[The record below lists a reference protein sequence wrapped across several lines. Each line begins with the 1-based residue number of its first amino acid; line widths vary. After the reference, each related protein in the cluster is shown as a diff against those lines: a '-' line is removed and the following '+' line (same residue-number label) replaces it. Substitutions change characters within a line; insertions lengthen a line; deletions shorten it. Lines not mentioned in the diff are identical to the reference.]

1 MNHDIPETIDRTK
14 APEIH
19 DMGPLTLPDDE
30 SVRLSN
36 GVTLHTLSGG
46 DAEVC
51 RVKVIIPGGV
61 AESPKPQLYQVAN
74 SLFLEGTVEHK
85 GNALAD
91 TLEYNGAWSSVE
103 LSTHHSALSLF
114 TTNSAYP
121 SLLPLV
127 REMIMSPEFAPEAT
141 EHTLNKEAARL
152 EVEQQR
158 VAYRAGCAMR
168 GMLYGEGHPLAA
180 EPSPEELKTI
190 TPDELRN
197 AHEARLDP
205 DGMHVYLSGLLTD
218 SMIHEAERLFS
229 EIPAHEPFPLPRLV
243 FPEHNA
249 GARTHVDMP
258 HALQS
263 GVQLSIA
270 SIGRNHPDYV
280 ALRMAVIALGGYFGS
295 RLMLNIRE
303 DKGLTYGINA
313 ALYGYRHS
321 SFITVSSQ
329 TDPSTVEQL
338 IQESVREIER
348 MKDPSTYTPDEI
360 DRLSRYVLSELAGVL
375 DTPFQRSD
383 FLQTQVTA
391 SAPAGYY
398 AMQERTAR
406 ALTPELLAGMAE
418 KYFDTS
424 RLFVA
429 TAGK

>member
-1 MNHDIPETIDRTK
+1 MNPDIPATPDRTK
-14 APEIH
+14 APAIH
-19 DMGPLTLPDDE
+19 DMGQLTLPDGD
-30 SVRLSN
+30 STVLAN

-46 DAEVC
+46 DTEVC

-61 AESPKPQLYQVAN
+61 AESPEPQLYQVAN
-74 SLFLEGTVEHK
+74 SLFLEGTLNHK
-85 GNALAD
+85 GDTLAD
-91 TLEYNGAWSSVE
+91 TLEYNGAWTSIE

-114 TTNSAYP
+114 TTNRAYP
-121 SLLPLV
+121 ALLPLV
-127 REMIMSPEFAPEAT
+127 SEMIMTPEFAPEAT
-141 EHTLNKEAARL
+141 AHTLNKEAARL
-152 EVEQQR
+152 EIEQQR

-168 GMLYGEGHPLAA
+168 RMLYGENHPLAA
-180 EPSPEELKTI
+180 VATPERLTAI
-190 TPDELRN
+190 TPDELRQ
-197 AHEARLDP
+197 AHDARLDP
-205 DGMHVYLSGLLTD
+205 AGMHVYLSGLLTD
-218 SMIHEAERLFS
+218 TMIRDAERVFS
-229 EIPAHEPFPLPRLV
+229 GIPAHAPFPLPRLV
-243 FPEHNA
+243 FPEHTE

-321 SFITVSSQ
+321 SFITISSQ

-338 IQESVREIER
+338 VDESVLEIER
-348 MKDPSTYTPDEI
+348 MKDPSTYTRDEI

-391 SAPAGYY
+391 GTPAGYF

-406 ALTPELLAGMAE
+406 ALTPELLAGMAT
-418 KYFDTS
+418 KYFDTT
-424 RLFVA
+424 RLFVT

>member
-1 MNHDIPETIDRTK
+1 MN
-14 APEIH
+14 PEIH
-19 DMGPLTLPDDE
+19 QTPDRTEAPAIYDIGLLTLPDGD
-30 SVRLSN
+30 SAVLSN

-46 DAEVC
+46 DTEVC

-61 AESPKPQLYQVAN
+61 AESPKPQLYQVVN
-74 SLFLEGTVEHK
+74 SLFLEGTLNHR
-85 GNALAD
+85 GNSLAD

-103 LSTHHSALSLF
+103 QSTHHSAMSLF
-114 TTNSAYP
+114 TTNRAYP

-127 REMIMSPEFAPEAT
+127 REMIMTPEFAPEAT
-141 EHTLNKEAARL
+141 AHTLDKEAARL
-152 EVEQQR
+152 EIEQQR

-168 GMLYGEGHPLAA
+168 SMLYGENHPLAA
-180 EPSPEELKTI
+180 EATPEGLTAI
-190 TPDELRN
+190 TPDELRR
-197 AHEARLDP
+197 AHDARLDP
-205 DGMHVYLSGLLTD
+205 AGMHVYLSGLLTD
-218 SMIHEAERLFS
+218 SMIRDAERVFS
-229 EIPAHEPFPLPRLV
+229 AIPAHEPYPLPRLV
-243 FPEHNA
+243 FPEHNE

-303 DKGLTYGINA
+303 DKGLTYGISA
-313 ALYGYRHS
+313 SLYGYRHS
-321 SFITVSSQ
+321 SFITVTSQ
-329 TDPSTVEQL
+329 TDPSTVDQL
-338 IQESVREIER
+338 IDESVREIER
-348 MKDPSTYTPDEI
+348 MKDPSTYTRDEI
-360 DRLSRYVLSELAGVL
+360 DRLSRYILSDLAGVL
-375 DTPFQRSD
+375 DTPFQRCD

-391 SAPAGYY
+391 GAPAGYF

-406 ALTPELLAGMAE
+406 TLTPELLAGMAA

-424 RLFVA
+424 RLFIA